1 MRPDTQEAADL
12 SVYVTMF
19 KDTVQVFRDV
29 SGTSL
34 HRRGYRGVIHKA
46 SLNEAAAAGMLYTAG
61 WPQLAKEGTSL
72 TPAGLVHACWCVL
85 HEATGHFLHIGSLS
99 ITVANLSAHAELS
112 PDSHRQVDDTLYV

>member
-85 HEATGHFLHIGSLS
+85 HGTSGLP
-99 ITVANLSAHAELS
+99 T
-112 PDSHRQVDDTLYV
+112 HRLVKHHCRESQRTRRALAG